1 MLDGGNSEISGCVIL
16 LFVNLVCDSEEIRNF
31 FTTSELYNK
40 ILDLA
45 MKQTVNNTYSSN
57 VAILIRN
64 LHKQSGYVEHDA
76 NVSKKSTTLICR
88 YLKLHDGEIFLDCL
102 YALDTLTYFE
112 NTSIFKIIADSG
124 VIEMLIEVMRNNMGN
139 EKIKS
144 AFLKLIGNFS
154 SFQSDFTMNYLINL
168 NVFDIVAELLNDT
181 LHTVRRLTCWIFS
194 NVAASED
201 HINFLIDKG
210 YLDKI
215 KQMLTD
221 DDITVVT
228 EAVWFISNMI
238 NCSNLDMKAE
248 LVTKFSI
255 LQALVYLL
263 YIDNEK
269 IIILALDTLKSIFH
283 ANKMLNLENTD
294 FSKNLFANY
303 FIELGG
309 VDILGKLQGAGREKI
324 DLEVDELIE
333 EYFSCPF
340 KE

>member
-1 MLDGGNSEISGCVIL
+1 MPDGGNSEISGCVIL
-16 LFVNLVCDSEEIRNF
+16 LFANLVCDSEEIRNF
-31 FTTSELYNK
+31 FTTSELFNK

-45 MKQTVNNTYSSN
+45 IKLTVNNTYTSN
-57 VAILIRN
+57 LAILIRN
-64 LHKQSGYVEHDA
+64 LPKQSGLFEHDY
-76 NVSKKSTTLICR
+76 NILKKSTELICR
-88 YLKLHDGEIFLDCL
+88 YLKLHDGEIFLGCL
-102 YALDTLTYFE
+102 YALYNLTYSDNF
-112 NTSIFKIIADSG
+112 SIFKIIVDSG
-124 VIEMLIEVMRNNMGN
+124 VIEMLIDVTRNNIGN

-144 AFLKLIGNFS
+144 TFLKIIGNFS
-154 SFQSDFTMNYLINL
+154 SFKSDFTMNYLINL
-168 NVFDIVAELLNDT
+168 NIFDIVAELLNDN
-181 LHTVRRLTCWIFS
+181 LYTVRRLACWIFS
-194 NVAASED
+194 NVAASEI

-210 YLDKI
+210 YLDKV

-228 EAVWFISNMI
+228 EEVWFISNMI
-238 NCSNLDMKAE
+238 NCSDFEMKAE

-255 LQALVYLL
+255 MQTLVFLL

-269 IIILALDTLKSIFH
+269 IVLLALESLKSIID

-309 VDILGKLQGAGREKI
+309 VNILGKLQGAGREKI
-324 DLEVDELIE
+324 DLEVDNLIE
-333 EYFSCPF
+333 EYFSSF